1 MDDIECSKCGQMLF
15 GKDGKASL
23 IRCTESACPL
33 KAERRRASRVIMVG
47 VLGVGVL
54 IAGLGTGLAMM
65 FKPGG
70 AKVEEVPHVMAPRAR
85 DRTRQPAEGSGP
97 IWTGGT
103 SPSAG
108 RATAS
113 GGTGASTGPPSLSGI
128 VPPTDALAAS
138 TVSTFKCTGRLSG
151 SRLLVCGDRSLAIKD
166 YNLELLFR
174 TAVHVSRHPAA
185 VRKAQTEWL
194 TTLDKIA
201 VDRQAV
207 LDHYRRREAELSG
220 N

>member
-1 MDDIECSKCGQMLF
+1 MDDIECGKCGQMLF

-23 IRCTESACPL
+23 IRCSESACPL

-65 FKPGG
+65 LKPSG
-70 AKVEEVPHVMAPRAR
+70 AKVEEVQRVMAPRAR
-85 DRTRQPAEGSGP
+85 DRTRQQAEVSGP
-97 IWTGGT
+97 VWTGGT
-103 SPSAG
+103 SPPAG
-108 RATAS
+108 RTTAGGS
-113 GGTGASTGPPSLSGI
+113 GAPSTGVPSPPGL

-174 TAVHVSRHPAA
+174 TAVQISRNPAA

-194 TTLDKIA
+194 TTLDKLA